1 MKRWIFFKRIN
12 CQQKISTPTFFLFLQ
27 DSNNRIYHSTRI
39 DQLESHMKLP
49 LVQFR
54 NVTIIQNNQTILRD
68 INIEVEQGEFVFLI
82 GKTGTG
88 KSSLIKTLYADLPL
102 QEGSAQ
108 VSDFDLGKIKQKE
121 IPFLR
126 RKLGVVFQDFKLL
139 SDRSIFENLSFV
151 LKATGWKDKT
161 EIKNRV
167 EEVLSSLGVAEI
179 APKYAFQISGGEQ
192 QRVAIA
198 RALLNSPELI
208 IADEPTGN
216 LDPQTS
222 LEIMEVFRGLH
233 QKGMTII
240 MATHDYNMIVK
251 FPGKILRCDDGKIY
265 EVVQKNEA

>member
-1 MKRWIFFKRIN
+1 
-12 CQQKISTPTFFLFLQ
+12 
-27 DSNNRIYHSTRI
+27 
-39 DQLESHMKLP
+39 MKLP
-49 LVQFR
+49 LVQFE
-54 NVTIIQNNQTILRD
+54 NATIIQNKQTILSD
-68 INIEVEQGEFVFLI
+68 VNIEVQEGDFTFLI

-102 QEGSAQ
+102 QSGTGR
-108 VSDFDLGKIKQKE
+108 VSDFNLAEIKQRE

-139 SDRSIFENLSFV
+139 PDRSIFENLSFV
-151 LKATGWKDKT
+151 LKATGWKDKK
-161 EIKNRV
+161 EIKERI
-167 EEVLSSLGVAEI
+167 EEVLDSLGVGGI
-179 APKYAFQISGGEQ
+179 SRKYAFELSGGEQ

-198 RALLNSPELI
+198 RALLNEPELI

-251 FPGKILRCDDGKIY
+251 FPGKILRCDAGKIY
-265 EVVQKNEA
+265 EVIQKNEA

>member
-1 MKRWIFFKRIN
+1 
-12 CQQKISTPTFFLFLQ
+12 
-27 DSNNRIYHSTRI
+27 
-39 DQLESHMKLP
+39 MKLP
-49 LVQFR
+49 LVQFE
-54 NVTIIQNNQTILRD
+54 NATIIQNKQTILSD
-68 INIEVEQGEFVFLI
+68 VNIEVQQGDFTFLI

-102 QEGSAQ
+102 QSGSGR
-108 VSDFDLGKIKQKE
+108 VSDFNLAEIKQRE

-139 SDRSIFENLSFV
+139 PDRSIFENLSFV
-151 LKATGWKDKT
+151 LKATGWKDKK
-161 EIKNRV
+161 EIKERI
-167 EEVLSSLGVAEI
+167 EEVLDSLGVGGI
-179 APKYAFQISGGEQ
+179 SGKYAFELSGGEQ

-198 RALLNSPELI
+198 RALLNEPELI

-251 FPGKILRCDDGKIY
+251 FPGKILRCDAGKIY

>member
-1 MKRWIFFKRIN
+1 
-12 CQQKISTPTFFLFLQ
+12 
-27 DSNNRIYHSTRI
+27 
-39 DQLESHMKLP
+39 MKLP
-49 LVQFR
+49 LVQFE
-54 NVTIIQNNQTILRD
+54 NATIIQNKQTILSD
-68 INIEVEQGEFVFLI
+68 VNIEVQQGDFTFLI

-102 QEGSAQ
+102 QSGTGR
-108 VSDFDLGKIKQKE
+108 VSDFNLVEIKQRE

-139 SDRSIFENLSFV
+139 PDRSIFENLSFV
-151 LKATGWKDKT
+151 LKSTGWKDKK
-161 EIKNRV
+161 EIKERI
-167 EEVLSSLGVAEI
+167 EEVLDSLGVEGI
-179 APKYAFQISGGEQ
+179 SGKYAFELSGGEQ

-198 RALLNSPELI
+198 RALLNEPELI

-251 FPGKILRCDDGKIY
+251 FPGKILRCDSGKIY

>member
-1 MKRWIFFKRIN
+1 
-12 CQQKISTPTFFLFLQ
+12 
-27 DSNNRIYHSTRI
+27 
-39 DQLESHMKLP
+39 MKLP
-49 LVQFR
+49 LVQFE
-54 NVTIIQNNQTILRD
+54 NATIIQNKQTILSD
-68 INIEVEQGEFVFLI
+68 VNIEVQQGDFTFLI

-102 QEGSAQ
+102 QSGSGR
-108 VSDFDLGKIKQKE
+108 VSDFNLAEIKQRE

-139 SDRSIFENLSFV
+139 PDRSIFENLSFV
-151 LKATGWKDKT
+151 LKSTGWKDKK
-161 EIKNRV
+161 EIKERI
-167 EEVLSSLGVAEI
+167 EEVLDSLGVEGI
-179 APKYAFQISGGEQ
+179 SGKYAFELSGGEQ

-198 RALLNSPELI
+198 RALLNEPELI

-251 FPGKILRCDDGKIY
+251 FPGKILRCDSGKIY

>member
-1 MKRWIFFKRIN
+1 
-12 CQQKISTPTFFLFLQ
+12 
-27 DSNNRIYHSTRI
+27 
-39 DQLESHMKLP
+39 MKLP
-49 LVQFR
+49 LVQFE
-54 NVTIIQNNQTILRD
+54 NATIIQNKQTILSD
-68 INIEVEQGEFVFLI
+68 VNIEVQQGDFTFLI

-102 QEGSAQ
+102 QSGTGR
-108 VSDFDLGKIKQKE
+108 VSDFNLAEIKQRE

-139 SDRSIFENLSFV
+139 PDRSIFENLSFV
-151 LKATGWKDKT
+151 LKSTGWKDKK
-161 EIKNRV
+161 EIKERI
-167 EEVLSSLGVAEI
+167 EEVLDSLGVGGI
-179 APKYAFQISGGEQ
+179 SRKYAFELSGGEQ

-198 RALLNSPELI
+198 RALLNEPELI

-251 FPGKILRCDDGKIY
+251 FPGKILRCDAGKIY

>member
-1 MKRWIFFKRIN
+1 
-12 CQQKISTPTFFLFLQ
+12 
-27 DSNNRIYHSTRI
+27 
-39 DQLESHMKLP
+39 MKLP
-49 LVQFR
+49 LVQFE
-54 NVTIIQNNQTILRD
+54 NAKIIQNKKTILSD
-68 INIEVEQGEFVFLI
+68 VNIEVQQGDFTFLI

-102 QEGSAQ
+102 QSGTGR
-108 VSDFDLGKIKQKE
+108 VSDFNLVEIKQRE

-139 SDRSIFENLSFV
+139 PDRSIFENLSFV
-151 LKATGWKDKT
+151 LKATGWKDKK
-161 EIKNRV
+161 EVKERIK
-167 EEVLSSLGVAEI
+167 EVLDSLGVGSI
-179 APKYAFQISGGEQ
+179 SGKYAFELSGGEQ

-198 RALLNSPELI
+198 RALLNEPELI

-251 FPGKILRCDDGKIY
+251 FPGKILRCDSGKIY

>member
-1 MKRWIFFKRIN
+1 
-12 CQQKISTPTFFLFLQ
+12 
-27 DSNNRIYHSTRI
+27 
-39 DQLESHMKLP
+39 MKLP
-49 LVQFR
+49 LVQFE
-54 NVTIIQNNQTILRD
+54 NATIIQNKQTILS
-68 INIEVEQGEFVFLI
+68 NVNLEVQQGDFTFLI

-102 QEGSAQ
+102 QSGTGR
-108 VSDFDLGKIKQKE
+108 VSDFNLAEIKQRE

-126 RKLGVVFQDFKLL
+126 RRLGVVFQDFKLL
-139 SDRSIFENLSFV
+139 PDRSIFENLSFV
-151 LKATGWKDKT
+151 LKSTGWKDKK
-161 EIKNRV
+161 EIKERI
-167 EEVLSSLGVAEI
+167 EEVLDSLGVVGI
-179 APKYAFQISGGEQ
+179 SGKYAFELSGGEQ

-198 RALLNSPELI
+198 RALLNEPELI

-251 FPGKILRCDDGKIY
+251 FPGKILRCDAGKIY

>member
-1 MKRWIFFKRIN
+1 
-12 CQQKISTPTFFLFLQ
+12 
-27 DSNNRIYHSTRI
+27 
-39 DQLESHMKLP
+39 MKLP
-49 LVQFR
+49 LVQFE
-54 NVTIIQNNQTILRD
+54 NATIIQNKQTILSD
-68 INIEVEQGEFVFLI
+68 VNIEVQKGDFTFLI

-102 QEGSAQ
+102 QSGTGR
-108 VSDFDLGKIKQKE
+108 VSDFNLAEIKQRE

-139 SDRSIFENLSFV
+139 PDRSIFENLSFV
-151 LKATGWKDKT
+151 LKATGWKDKK
-161 EIKNRV
+161 EIKERI
-167 EEVLSSLGVAEI
+167 EEVLDSLGVGGI
-179 APKYAFQISGGEQ
+179 SRKYAFELSGGEQ

-198 RALLNSPELI
+198 RALLNEPELI

-251 FPGKILRCDDGKIY
+251 FPGKILRCDAGKIY

>member
-1 MKRWIFFKRIN
+1 
-12 CQQKISTPTFFLFLQ
+12 
-27 DSNNRIYHSTRI
+27 
-39 DQLESHMKLP
+39 MKLP
-49 LVQFR
+49 LVQFE
-54 NVTIIQNNQTILRD
+54 NATIIQNKQTILSD
-68 INIEVEQGEFVFLI
+68 VNIEVQEGDFTFLI

-102 QEGSAQ
+102 QSGTGR
-108 VSDFDLGKIKQKE
+108 VSDFNLAEIKQRE

-139 SDRSIFENLSFV
+139 PDRSIFENLSFV
-151 LKATGWKDKT
+151 LKSTGWKDKK
-161 EIKNRV
+161 EIKERI
-167 EEVLSSLGVAEI
+167 EEVLDSLGVEGI
-179 APKYAFQISGGEQ
+179 SGKYAFELSGGEQ

-198 RALLNSPELI
+198 RALLNEPELI

-251 FPGKILRCDDGKIY
+251 FPGKILRCDSGKIY

>member
-1 MKRWIFFKRIN
+1 
-12 CQQKISTPTFFLFLQ
+12 
-27 DSNNRIYHSTRI
+27 
-39 DQLESHMKLP
+39 MKLP
-49 LVQFR
+49 LVQFE
-54 NVTIIQNNQTILRD
+54 NATIIQNKQTILSD
-68 INIEVEQGEFVFLI
+68 VNIEVQEGDFTFLI

-102 QEGSAQ
+102 QSGTGR
-108 VSDFDLGKIKQKE
+108 VSDFNLAEIKQRE

-151 LKATGWKDKT
+151 LKSTGWKDKK
-161 EIKNRV
+161 EIKERI
-167 EEVLSSLGVAEI
+167 EEVLDSLGVVGI
-179 APKYAFQISGGEQ
+179 SGKYAFELSGGEQ

-198 RALLNSPELI
+198 RALLNEPELI

-251 FPGKILRCDDGKIY
+251 FPGKILRCDAGKIY

>member
-1 MKRWIFFKRIN
+1 
-12 CQQKISTPTFFLFLQ
+12 
-27 DSNNRIYHSTRI
+27 
-39 DQLESHMKLP
+39 MKLP
-49 LVQFR
+49 LVQFE
-54 NVTIIQNNQTILRD
+54 NATIIQNKQTILSD
-68 INIEVEQGEFVFLI
+68 VNIEVQEGDFTFLI

-102 QEGSAQ
+102 QSGSGR
-108 VSDFDLGKIKQKE
+108 VSDFNLAEIKQRE

-139 SDRSIFENLSFV
+139 PDRSIFENLSFV
-151 LKATGWKDKT
+151 LKATGWKDKK
-161 EIKNRV
+161 EIKERI
-167 EEVLSSLGVAEI
+167 EEVLDSLGVEGI
-179 APKYAFQISGGEQ
+179 SGKYAFELSGGEQ

-198 RALLNSPELI
+198 RALLNEPELI

-251 FPGKILRCDDGKIY
+251 FPGKILRCDAGKIY

>member
-1 MKRWIFFKRIN
+1 
-12 CQQKISTPTFFLFLQ
+12 
-27 DSNNRIYHSTRI
+27 
-39 DQLESHMKLP
+39 MKLP
-49 LVQFR
+49 LVQFE
-54 NVTIIQNNQTILRD
+54 NATIIQNKQTILSD
-68 INIEVEQGEFVFLI
+68 VNIEVQQGDFTFLI

-102 QEGSAQ
+102 QSGTGR
-108 VSDFDLGKIKQKE
+108 VSDFNLVEIKQRE

-139 SDRSIFENLSFV
+139 PDRSIFENLSFV
-151 LKATGWKDKT
+151 LKATGWKDKK
-161 EIKNRV
+161 EIKERT
-167 EEVLSSLGVAEI
+167 EEVLDSLGVGSI
-179 APKYAFQISGGEQ
+179 SGKYAFELSGGEQ

-198 RALLNSPELI
+198 RALLNEPELI

-251 FPGKILRCDDGKIY
+251 FPGKILRCDSGKIY